1 PVSSAWRATLI
12 GLIASNPASANSWR
26 TSSCNWSSLVSIGVA
41 NSIASPLRFPT
52 ADRAKRARRSWS
64 ASAQGL
70 RGLADGFSQHLQEFV
85 RRSDGQLQ
93 RLQPFL
99 QLGRVRCG
107 FSKPAPEVLDEYG
120 CLPQRLFLFRQALF
134 QSLHSWRGAVTQPPA
149 EALTRS
155 HRGVRRRCGAF
166 SSG

>member
-1 PVSSAWRATLI
+1 
-12 GLIASNPASANSWR
+12 
-26 TSSCNWSSLVSIGVA
+26 GVA
-41 NSIASPLRFPT
+41 KSIASPPRFPT
-52 ADRAKRARRSWS
+52 AYRAERARRSWS

-70 RGLADGFSQHLQEFV
+70 CGLADGFSQHLQEFF

-134 QSLHSWRGAVTQPPA
+134 QRLHSWRGAVTQPPA
-149 EALTRS
+149 EALTRRR
-155 HRGVRRRCGAF
+155 RGVRRRCVSF
-166 SSG
+166 SSGQQFEDSLAQNGPLEGFLENPLAVPGLGLPRELLIH